1 MGGCSWFLLIY
12 QSFFESKFLKKQ
24 CVSLNAVGGLM
35 TESTY
40 NNDLINLNPEF
51 YQKVTKRG

>member
-24 CVSLNAVGGLM
+24 CASLNAVGGLM
-35 TESTY
+35 VSR
-40 NNDLINLNPEF
+40 L
-51 YQKVTKRG
+51 QKGVKL